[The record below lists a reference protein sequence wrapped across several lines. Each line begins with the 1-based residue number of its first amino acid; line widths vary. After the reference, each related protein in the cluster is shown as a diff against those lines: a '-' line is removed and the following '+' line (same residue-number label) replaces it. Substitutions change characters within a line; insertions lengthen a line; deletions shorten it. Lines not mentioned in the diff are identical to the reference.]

1 VTLLNE
7 LLNALK
13 AEISSKELQKLP
25 DSLVERIKKTVE
37 ELLNT
42 SREAKGLSSELTKA
56 EVERIRTLARELFNV
71 RRDKILRHVAEG
83 IVLDK
88 SLLTEFEAKF
98 YDSLLKIDEERLN
111 DLNALLLVEK
121 IIEDQKRI
129 LVRFLKDIPSFVG
142 IDLRTYGPFRAEDVA
157 LIPAPNAEALIKHG
171 VAVELKR

>member
-1 VTLLNE
+1 MTLLNE

-121 IIEDQKRI
+121 VIEDQKRI

>member
-1 VTLLNE
+1 MTLLNE

>member
-1 VTLLNE
+1 MTLLNE

-25 DSLVERIKKTVE
+25 NGLVERIKKTVE

>member
-1 VTLLNE
+1 MTLLNE

-83 IVLDK
+83 VVLDK

-121 IIEDQKRI
+121 VIEDQKRI

>member
-121 IIEDQKRI
+121 VIEDQKRI